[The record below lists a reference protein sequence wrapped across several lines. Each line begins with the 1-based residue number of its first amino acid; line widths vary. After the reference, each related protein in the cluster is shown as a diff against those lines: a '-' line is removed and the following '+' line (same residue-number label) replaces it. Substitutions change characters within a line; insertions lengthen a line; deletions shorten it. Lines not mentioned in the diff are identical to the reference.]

1 MDARSLGS
9 ELHGLWGFVLSP
21 FQAGNLD
28 LVSLEQAA
36 AFQVDAGV
44 DALCCCGAI
53 AQAPQLERAER
64 EATLDATVR
73 AARGRVP
80 VLLALAADADAP
92 DLAASA
98 QQLGAYGL
106 LLLPTSERVGE
117 LASTLDEI
125 RARAPELALVLYHR
139 PPLLLEPGELAG
151 LCECPALAGVKDG
164 HRDARRYRRLR
175 GALRGRLTWIVAYE
189 DLMLPFGAI
198 GAEAFAPVSASYAP
212 EYARACLGLLA
223 AGDLPRLRRL
233 LEAHAYPLTDLRF
246 SRPHIDISV
255 VKAAQRACGVPAGSE
270 RPPQQ
275 PLSASE
281 EDEVVQLVAELRS
294 ALAEH
299 AGSLA

>member
-1 MDARSLGS
+1 MAS
-9 ELHGLWGFVLSP
+9 
-21 FQAGNLD
+21 
-28 LVSLEQAA
+28 
-36 AFQVDAGV
+36 
-44 DALCCCGAI
+44 I
-53 AQAPQLERAER
+53 
-64 EATLDATVR
+64 
-73 AARGRVP
+73 
-80 VLLALAADADAP
+80 LAA
-92 DLAASA
+92 
-98 QQLGAYGL
+98 
-106 LLLPTSERVGE
+106 
-117 LASTLDEI
+117 I

-139 PPLLLEPGELAG
+139 PPLLLEPSELAR

-164 HRDARRYRRLR
+164 HRDARLYRRLR

-223 AGDLPRLRRL
+223 AGDLPRLRRM
-233 LEAHAYPLTDLRF
+233 LESHAYPLTDLRF

-281 EDEVVQLVAELRS
+281 EEEVVQLVAELRS

>member
-1 MDARSLGS
+1 LGS

-21 FQAGNLD
+21 FEAGDLD

-44 DALCCCGAI
+44 EVLCCCGAI
-53 AQAPQLERAER
+53 AQAPELEAPER
-64 EATLDATVR
+64 EATLVATVR

-92 DLAASA
+92 AVAARA

-106 LLLPTSERVGE
+106 LLMPTSDQVGAM
-117 LASTLDEI
+117 ASTLDEI
-125 RARAPELALVLYHR
+125 RAGAPELPLVLYHR
-139 PPLLLEPGELAG
+139 PPLLLEPDELAR

-175 GALRGRLTWIVAYE
+175 EALRGRLTWIVAYE
-189 DLMLPFGAI
+189 DLMLAFGAI
-198 GAEAFAPVSASYAP
+198 GAEAFAPVSATYAP
-212 EYARACLGLLA
+212 EYARACLGLLD

-233 LEAHAYPLTDLRF
+233 LEAHAYPFMDLRC

-281 EDEVVQLVAELRS
+281 QEEVGRLVEDLRS
-294 ALAEH
+294 ALAEC